1 MSAYDELTAFVA
13 KLRGL
18 KVLAPQAAKEAAP
31 LIEEA
36 IKKTA
41 AAGTTIDG
49 DPWPAK
55 RDGARALPN
64 AAGSISAVANGAAVI
79 VTLAGNYVFHNSAK
93 GPDRRRILP
102 DSGAGIP
109 PAIAAV
115 LQRATEQAFK
125 RLTK

>member
-1 MSAYDELTAFVA
+1 MSADDELAAFA
-13 KLRGL
+13 SKLRSL
-18 KVLAPQAAKEAAP
+18 KGLAPQAAKEAAP
-31 LIEEA
+31 LVEAA

-41 AAGTTIDG
+41 AAGTDINGT
-49 DPWPAK
+49 PWPVK

-64 AAGSISAVANGAAVI
+64 AAGAISAVANGAAVI
-79 VTLAGNYVFHNSAK
+79 VTLIGNYVFHNSAK

-115 LQRATEQAFK
+115 LQRATEQTFR

>member
-1 MSAYDELTAFVA
+1 MSADGDLAAYVA

-31 LIEEA
+31 LVEAA

-41 AAGTTIDG
+41 AAGTDIDG
-49 DPWPAK
+49 KPWPAK
-55 RDGARALPN
+55 RDGTRALPD
-64 AAGSISAVANGAAVI
+64 AAGAISAVATGAAVI
-79 VTLAGNYVFHNSAK
+79 VSLIGNYVFHNAAK
-93 GPDRRRILP
+93 GADRRRILP

-109 PAIAAV
+109 PAIAAA
-115 LQRATEQAFK
+115 LQKATKQAFQ